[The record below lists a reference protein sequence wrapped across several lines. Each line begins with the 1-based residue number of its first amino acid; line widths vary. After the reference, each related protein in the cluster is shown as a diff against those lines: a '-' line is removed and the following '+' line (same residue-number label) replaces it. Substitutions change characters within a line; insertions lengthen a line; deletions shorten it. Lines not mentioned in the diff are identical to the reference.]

1 MLADLRVLVVVGVRL
16 NELSDE
22 DSTRW
27 DLASGAIRQ
36 EVDALGD
43 FCHFISIPLLD
54 PHVLLAKWEETFC
67 ESD

>member
-1 MLADLRVLVVVGVRL
+1 MRL

-22 DSTRW
+22 GGTRR
-27 DLASGAIRQ
+27 DLPSGAIRQ

-54 PHVLLAKWEETFC
+54 PHVLLAEWEEALR

>member
-1 MLADLRVLVVVGVRL
+1 MRL

-36 EVDALGD
+36 EVDAFSD

-54 PHVLLAKWEETFC
+54 PHVLLAEREEAFR